1 MFSLVGQ
8 VKMIQ
13 LNLTKRIYL
22 LSQMLD
28 VCKKWLNHA
37 LLKYILFK
45 IMPYMYC
52 TGSYNSGVIALI
64 AEMLHFLTM
73 QINQVGSFNP
83 TLSVSEQDIFNLKLD
98 FLVGVESYETG
109 ETNEA
114 YIKIYDGLMKS
125 RKVTAISPPS
135 MGYIVLK
142 CYEARFLTL
151 KKMQKVLL
159 KFLSQHLQVNL
170 AKGVKLSL
178 SSAIVFENLKLK
190 KHVLEH
196 VPL

>member
-13 LNLTKRIYL
+13 LSLTKRIYI

-28 VCKKWLNHA
+28 VCKKWFNHA

-73 QINQVGSFNP
+73 HINKVGSFNP
-83 TLSVSEQDIFNLKLD
+83 ILSVSDQDIFNLKLD
-98 FLVGVESYETG
+98 FLVGVENYEAA
-109 ETNEA
+109 ETNEGFIRV
-114 YIKIYDGLMKS
+114 YEGLMKS
-125 RKVTAISPPS
+125 RKAVPMSPPS
-135 MGYIVLK
+135 TNYAVLK
-142 CYEARFLTL
+142 FYERRFLTL

-178 SSAIVFENLKLK
+178 NSAIVFENLKLQRL
-190 KHVLEH
+190 VLEH
-196 VPL
+196 IPL